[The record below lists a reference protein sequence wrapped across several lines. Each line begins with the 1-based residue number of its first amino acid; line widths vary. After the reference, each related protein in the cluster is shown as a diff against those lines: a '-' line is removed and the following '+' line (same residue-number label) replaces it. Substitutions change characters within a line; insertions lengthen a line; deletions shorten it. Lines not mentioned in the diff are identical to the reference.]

1 MQNNSTTNTSEKI
14 ERVVILGGGSAGWMT
29 ASALAKIFAAQKLQI
44 TLVESESVG
53 TVSVGEA
60 TIPQI
65 SIFNRLLGLDEND
78 FVKRTKG
85 TFKLGIEFTN
95 WRAKG
100 HTYMHPFGTFGRN
113 MDAIEFHHYW
123 LKMYKQ
129 GKASELENYSLLCTA
144 AYNGRFSQPQPIK
157 NSPLANIPYA
167 FHFDAT
173 LYAQYL
179 REFSEKLGVT
189 RIEGK
194 VKDVFT
200 RSSDGFVDSLLLE
213 DGQRIDGDLFI
224 DCSGFKALLI
234 EKTLKTGF
242 ESYKHWLPCDRAVAM
257 PCMAKDKVYP
267 YTRSTAQDAGW
278 TWRIP
283 LQHRIGNGYV
293 YPSEFV
299 SDNNAIDVLRS
310 QMESEPLAEPNQLRW
325 ETGRRKKAWN
335 KNVVAIGLS
344 GGFIEPLE
352 STGLHLIQT
361 VISRLMAF
369 FPNRGFNQVDIDM
382 FNKQTHLEMEQ
393 IRDFIIL
400 HYKLTDR
407 EDTEFWR
414 YVKNMSVPDGLNEK
428 LSLYAS
434 NGRIF
439 RSDNELFDE
448 TSWLAVMH
456 GQGLVPNSYH
466 PIVDNLTDSELDYR
480 LKHIEKVIKASVD
493 SMPMQSDYI
502 AKHCS
507 ALF

>member
-1 MQNNSTTNTSEKI
+1 MQSSNNTKPHEKI
-14 ERVVILGGGSAGWMT
+14 QKVVILGGGSAGWMT
-29 ASALAKIFAAQKLQI
+29 ASALAKIFHEQNLEI
-44 TLVESESVG
+44 TLIESEAVG

-85 TFKLGIEFTN
+85 TFKLGIEFAN
-95 WRAKG
+95 WREKG
-100 HTYMHPFGTFGRN
+100 HSYMHPFGSYGRN

-123 LKMYKQ
+123 LKMFKQ
-129 GKASELENYSLLCTA
+129 GKAPELENYSLLCTA
-144 AYNGRFSQPQPIK
+144 AYNGRFSQPQAVK

-167 FHFDAT
+167 YHFDAT
-173 LYAQYL
+173 LYANYL
-179 REFSEKLGVT
+179 REFSEKRGVK

-200 RSSDGFVDSLLLE
+200 RSSDGFIDSLLLE
-213 DGQRIDGDLFI
+213 DGQRIESDLFI
-224 DCSGFKALLI
+224 DCTGFRALLI
-234 EKTLKTGF
+234 EQTLQTGF

-257 PCMAKDKVYP
+257 PCLAKDKVYP
-267 YTRSTAQDAGW
+267 FTRSTAQDAGW

-299 SDNNAIDVLRS
+299 SDDKAIDVLRA
-310 QMESEPLAEPNQLRW
+310 QMENEAIAEPNQLRW
-325 ETGRRKKAWN
+325 ETGRRKLAWN
-335 KNVVAIGLS
+335 KNVIAIGLS

-361 VISRLMAF
+361 AISRLMAF
-369 FPNRGFNQVDIDM
+369 FPNKGFNQVDIDT
-382 FNKQTHLEMEQ
+382 FNQQTQLEIEQ

-400 HYKLTDR
+400 HYKLTNR
-407 EDTEFWR
+407 ADTDFWR

-439 RSDNELFDE
+439 RRDNELFDE

-456 GQGLVPNSYH
+456 GQGLVPEAYH
-466 PIVDNLTDSELDYR
+466 PIVDNLTESELDYR

-493 SMPMQSDYI
+493 TMPMQADYI
-502 AKHCS
+502 AKHC
-507 ALF
+507 AAAK